1 MGISVALKNPQL
13 LDDLAQLVDSDEDL
27 EQGVAHLSY
36 SNGLMTAVIIGPEFI
51 SSSEWL
57 PLIVDQEST
66 QDDLDLRLTV
76 TELALFE
83 YDKILESLKA
93 DETVY
98 EPFFWTDGN
107 QNIVTR
113 DWAEGFLAGVGLHAS
128 SWAPLLDGSDPYAQT
143 VLYVLLQ
150 EEAFCTKLAENGID
164 LDEVSDSI
172 RDETSNFVQG
182 LYDRWSERTP
192 SRRAHKAGRND
203 PCPCG
208 SGQKYK
214 KCCLN

>member
-1 MGISVALKNPQL
+1 MGISVVLKNPQVL
-13 LDDLAQLVDSDEDL
+13 EDLAQLVDSDEDA

-57 PLIVDQEST
+57 PLIVDQAST

-76 TELALFE
+76 TELVLFE

-93 DETVY
+93 DQKVY
-98 EPFFWTDGN
+98 EPFFWKDSN
-107 QNIVTR
+107 QHIVTK
-113 DWAEGFLAGVGLHAS
+113 DWAEGFFAGVGLRAN
-128 SWAPLLDGSDPYAQT
+128 SWATLLDGSDPYART
-143 VLYVLLQ
+143 LLYVLFQ
-150 EEAFCTKLAENGID
+150 EEEFCTKLAENGID
-164 LDEVSDSI
+164 LDEILDTI
-172 RDETSNFVQG
+172 HDETSSFVQE